1 MWEAVLACGLALA
14 SCGQNATEGA
24 DLSGGPTVGPTS
36 STAGTTIGST
46 AATSAC
52 APFEQLQKVERA
64 IAAREAESPMM
75 LSYAE
80 LLEFQRQ
87 VIAPLTALAADGPD
101 EIRPAV
107 QRLLDD
113 VERQIASQSA
123 GPDEQMAALEAA
135 GSPESIAAYQ
145 AMARYAQDECGVA
158 LGGA

>member
-1 MWEAVLACGLALA
+1 MLGALLACGLALA
-14 SCGQNATEGA
+14 SCGQNATERA
-24 DLSGGPTVGPTS
+24 DLSAGPTAGPTS
-36 STAGTTIGST
+36 STAGKTVGSA
-46 AATSAC
+46 AATGAC

-64 IAAREAESPMM
+64 RAAREAESPMM
-75 LSYAE
+75 LSEAE
-80 LLEFQRQ
+80 LLEYQRQ

-107 QRLLDD
+107 QRLLGD

-123 GPDEQMAALEAA
+123 GPGEQRAAVEAA

-158 LGGA
+158 LEGA